1 MIVTLNADAQS
12 KSRLSKIRYYQGKYL
27 YTVSKQ
33 STLMSFKEYTIAEQ
47 SDTALAA

>member
-1 MIVTLNADAQS
+1 MIVTLNAAAQS
-12 KSRLSKIRYYQGKYL
+12 KSRLRTIRYYQGKYL

-33 STLMSFKEYTIAEQ
+33 SILMPFKEYTNAEQ